1 MGVDV
6 RAEGT
11 CRLPG
16 VQELTEGAFDGAVAV
31 GDEVLPGRGF
41 ERRQDAALD
50 LGVVD
55 HPVEPE
61 TQGLHGLVPVFRQ
74 QGGGGGHELV
84 DVTKAEDLR
93 RLVSTT
99 VERYGRIDV
108 LVNNAGIAP
117 ISPLADLDTEGW
129 SAMIDVNL
137 RGMLNGVAAALP
149 VFREQGR
156 GHLVS
161 IVSVAGLS
169 VSPSMAVYAATKNA
183 VRTVH
188 EGLRTES
195 TDGVV
200 RTTAISPGYILTDLA
215 DSMADPDL
223 RHRTRENMDA
233 MGIPPAAVARAVAFA
248 VEQPDDVEI
257 GEINVRPT
265 VQA

>member
-1 MGVDV
+1 VLSLQDKIVAITG
-6 RAEGT
+6 ASGGIGEAT
-11 CRLPG
+11 ARLLA
-16 VQELTEGAFDGAVAV
+16 QRGAAV
-31 GDEVLPGRGF
+31 VLSARRS
-41 ERRQDAALD
+41 ERIDAIAQDIR
-50 LGVVD
+50 
-55 HPVEPE
+55 E
-61 TQGLHGLVPVFRQ
+61 
-74 QGGGGGHELV
+74 QGGRATACVV

-93 RLVSTT
+93 RLVSTAIDQ
-99 VERYGRIDV
+99 YGRIDV

-137 RGMLNGVAAALP
+137 RGTLNGIAAALP
-149 VFREQGR
+149 AFREQGS

-161 IVSVAGLS
+161 IVSVAGLT
-169 VSPSMAVYAATKNA
+169 VSPTMAVYAATKNA

-200 RTTAISPGYILTDLA
+200 RTTAISPGYIRTDLA
-215 DSMADPDL
+215 DSMADPNI
-223 RHRTRENMDA
+223 REQTRKNMDA
-233 MGIPPAAVARAVAFA
+233 VGIPPAAVARAVAFA
-248 VEQPDDVEI
+248 IEQPSDVEI

>member
-1 MGVDV
+1 MLSLQGKIV
-6 RAEGT
+6 AITGASGGIGEAT
-11 CRLPG
+11 ARLLA
-16 VQELTEGAFDGAVAV
+16 QRGAAV
-31 GDEVLPGRGF
+31 VLSARRS
-41 ERRQDAALD
+41 ERIDAIAQDIR
-50 LGVVD
+50 
-55 HPVEPE
+55 E
-61 TQGLHGLVPVFRQ
+61 
-74 QGGGGGHELV
+74 QGGRATACVV

-93 RLVSTT
+93 RLVSTAIDQ
-99 VERYGRIDV
+99 YGRIDV

-137 RGMLNGVAAALP
+137 RGTLNGIAAALP
-149 VFREQGR
+149 AFREQGS

-161 IVSVAGLS
+161 IVSVAGLT
-169 VSPSMAVYAATKNA
+169 VSPTMAVYAATKNA

-188 EGLRTES
+188 EGLRKES

-200 RTTAISPGYILTDLA
+200 RTTAISPGYIRTDLA
-215 DSMADPDL
+215 DSMADPNVREL
-223 RHRTRENMDA
+223 TRKNMDA

-248 VEQPDDVEI
+248 IEQPADVEI

>member
-1 MGVDV
+1 MLSLHGKIV
-6 RAEGT
+6 AITGASGGIGEAT
-11 CRLPG
+11 ARL
-16 VQELTEGAFDGAVAV
+16 LA
-31 GDEVLPGRGF
+31 GRGAAVVLAARRS
-41 ERRQDAALD
+41 ERIDAIAQDIREEGGRAATC
-50 LGVVD
+50 V
-55 HPVEPE
+55 
-61 TQGLHGLVPVFRQ
+61 
-74 QGGGGGHELV
+74 V
-84 DVTKAEDLR
+84 DVTKAQDLQ

-99 VERYGRIDV
+99 IDQCGRIDV

-137 RGMLNGVAAALP
+137 RGMLNGVAAVLP
-149 VFREQGR
+149 VFREQGS

-161 IVSVAGLS
+161 IVSVAGLHGA
-169 VSPSMAVYAATKNA
+169 SPSMAVYAATKNA

-188 EGLRTES
+188 EGLRAES

-200 RTTAISPGYILTDLA
+200 RTTAISPGYVRTDLA
-215 DSMADPDL
+215 DSMADPQI
-223 RHRTRENMDA
+223 REQTRKNMDA

-248 VEQPDDVEI
+248 IEQPGDVEI

>member
-1 MGVDV
+1 MLSLHGKVVAITGASAGIGEATARLLARRGAAVVLAARRSERVNAIAQDI
-6 RAEGT
+6 REAEG
-11 CRLPG
+11 R
-16 VQELTEGAFDGAVAV
+16 
-31 GDEVLPGRGF
+31 
-41 ERRQDAALD
+41 AAAC
-50 LGVVD
+50 V
-55 HPVEPE
+55 
-61 TQGLHGLVPVFRQ
+61 
-74 QGGGGGHELV
+74 V
-84 DVTKAEDLR
+84 DVTKPEDLQ
-93 RLVSTT
+93 RLVSST
-99 VERYGRIDV
+99 VDQFGRIDV

-117 ISPLADLDTEGW
+117 ISPLAALDTEGW

-149 VFREQGR
+149 VFRAQGS

-200 RTTAISPGYILTDLA
+200 RTTAISPGYVRTDLA
-215 DSMADPDL
+215 DSMADPHI
-223 RHRTRENMDA
+223 REQTRKNMDA
-233 MGIPPAAVARAVAFA
+233 VGIPPSAVARAVAFA
-248 VEQPDDVEI
+248 IEQPDDVEI

>member
-1 MGVDV
+1 M
-6 RAEGT
+6 
-11 CRLPG
+11 LP
-16 VQELTEGAFDGAVAV
+16 
-31 GDEVLPGRGF
+31 
-41 ERRQDAALD
+41 
-50 LGVVD
+50 
-55 HPVEPE
+55 
-61 TQGLHGLVPVFRQ
+61 LHGKTVAITGAS
-74 QGGGGGHELV
+74 GGIGEATARLLARRGAAVVLAARRRERIDAIAEDIREEGGRAAACVV
-84 DVTKAEDLR
+84 DVTEADDLR

-99 VERYGRIDV
+99 VDRYSRIDV

-117 ISPLADLDTEGW
+117 IGPLADLDTDNW

-149 VFREQGR
+149 VFREQGA

-188 EGLRTES
+188 EGLRAES

-200 RTTAISPGYILTDLA
+200 RTTAISPGYVRTDLA
-215 DSMADPDL
+215 DSMADPDI
-223 RHRTRENMDA
+223 REQTRRTMDA
-233 MGIPPAAVARAVAFA
+233 MGIPPDAVARAVAFA
-248 VEQPDDVEI
+248 VEQPGDVEI

>member
-1 MGVDV
+1 MLSLQDKIVAITG
-6 RAEGT
+6 ASGGIGEAT
-11 CRLPG
+11 ARLLA
-16 VQELTEGAFDGAVAV
+16 QRGAAV
-31 GDEVLPGRGF
+31 VLSARRS
-41 ERRQDAALD
+41 ERIDAIAQDIR
-50 LGVVD
+50 
-55 HPVEPE
+55 E
-61 TQGLHGLVPVFRQ
+61 
-74 QGGGGGHELV
+74 QGGRATACVV

-93 RLVSTT
+93 RLVSTAIDQ
-99 VERYGRIDV
+99 YGRIDV

-137 RGMLNGVAAALP
+137 RGTLNGIAAALP
-149 VFREQGR
+149 AFREQGS

-161 IVSVAGLS
+161 IVSVAGLT
-169 VSPSMAVYAATKNA
+169 VSPTMAVYAATKNA

-188 EGLRTES
+188 EGLRKES

-200 RTTAISPGYILTDLA
+200 RTTAISPGYIRTDLA
-215 DSMADPDL
+215 DSMADQHVREL
-223 RHRTRENMDA
+223 TRKNMDA

-248 VEQPDDVEI
+248 IEQPADVEI

>member
-1 MGVDV
+1 M
-6 RAEGT
+6 
-11 CRLPG
+11 LS
-16 VQELTEGAFDGAVAV
+16 
-31 GDEVLPGRGF
+31 
-41 ERRQDAALD
+41 
-50 LGVVD
+50 
-55 HPVEPE
+55 
-61 TQGLHGLVPVFRQ
+61 LHGKIVAITGASGGIGEATARLLAERGAAVVLSARRSERIDVMAQ
-74 QGGGGGHELV
+74 DIREQGGRATACVV

-93 RLVSTT
+93 RLVSTAIDQ
-99 VERYGRIDV
+99 YGRIDV

-137 RGMLNGVAAALP
+137 RGTLNGIAAALP
-149 VFREQGR
+149 AFREQGS

-161 IVSVAGLS
+161 IVSVAGLT

-188 EGLRTES
+188 EGLRKES

-200 RTTAISPGYILTDLA
+200 RTTAISPGYIRTDLA
-215 DSMADPDL
+215 DSMADPHV
-223 RHRTRENMDA
+223 REQTRKNMDA

-248 VEQPDDVEI
+248 IEQPADVEI

>member
-1 MGVDV
+1 
-6 RAEGT
+6 
-11 CRLPG
+11 
-16 VQELTEGAFDGAVAV
+16 
-31 GDEVLPGRGF
+31 VLS
-41 ERRQDAALD
+41 
-50 LGVVD
+50 
-55 HPVEPE
+55 
-61 TQGLHGLVPVFRQ
+61 LHGKIVAITGASGGIGEATARLLAERGAAVVLSARRSERIDAMAQ
-74 QGGGGGHELV
+74 DIREQGSRATACVV

-93 RLVSTT
+93 RLVSTAIDQ
-99 VERYGRIDV
+99 YGRIDV

-137 RGMLNGVAAALP
+137 RGTLNGIAAALP
-149 VFREQGR
+149 AFRKQGS

-161 IVSVAGLS
+161 IVSVAGLT

-188 EGLRTES
+188 EGLRKES

-200 RTTAISPGYILTDLA
+200 RTTAISPGYIRTDLA
-215 DSMADPDL
+215 DSMADPHV
-223 RHRTRENMDA
+223 REQTRKNMDA

-248 VEQPDDVEI
+248 IEQPADVEI

>member
-1 MGVDV
+1 MPSLQGKIV
-6 RAEGT
+6 AITGASGGIGEAT
-11 CRLPG
+11 ARLLA
-16 VQELTEGAFDGAVAV
+16 QRGAAV
-31 GDEVLPGRGF
+31 VLSARRS
-41 ERRQDAALD
+41 ERIDAIAQDIR
-50 LGVVD
+50 
-55 HPVEPE
+55 E
-61 TQGLHGLVPVFRQ
+61 
-74 QGGGGGHELV
+74 QGGRATACVV

-93 RLVSTT
+93 RLVSTAIDQ
-99 VERYGRIDV
+99 YGRIDV

-137 RGMLNGVAAALP
+137 RGTLNGIAAALP
-149 VFREQGR
+149 AFREQGS

-161 IVSVAGLS
+161 IVSVAGLT

-188 EGLRTES
+188 EGLRKES

-200 RTTAISPGYILTDLA
+200 RTTAISPGYIRTDLA
-215 DSMADPDL
+215 DSMADPNVREL
-223 RHRTRENMDA
+223 TRKNMDA

-248 VEQPDDVEI
+248 IEQPADVEI

>member
-1 MGVDV
+1 MLSLHGKTVAITGASGGIGEATARLLARRGAAV
-6 RAEGT
+6 VLAARRRERIEAIAEGI
-11 CRLPG
+11 R
-16 VQELTEGAFDGAVAV
+16 EEEG
-31 GDEVLPGRGF
+31 R
-41 ERRQDAALD
+41 AAAC
-50 LGVVD
+50 V
-55 HPVEPE
+55 
-61 TQGLHGLVPVFRQ
+61 
-74 QGGGGGHELV
+74 V
-84 DVTKAEDLR
+84 DVTKADDLR

-99 VERYGRIDV
+99 VDRYGRIDV

-117 ISPLADLDTEGW
+117 IGPLAGLDTDNW

-149 VFREQGR
+149 VFREQGA

-188 EGLRTES
+188 EGLRAES

-200 RTTAISPGYILTDLA
+200 RTTAISPGYVRTDLA
-215 DSMADPDL
+215 DSMADPDI
-223 RHRTRENMDA
+223 REQTRKTMDA
-233 MGIPPAAVARAVAFA
+233 VGIPPDAVARAVAFA

-265 VQA
+265 VQG